1 MDLRNNLFRYATSEL
16 SQDAFLCW
24 LASFALEDAKPDRA
38 LQACAHELLEC
49 FVPSLK
55 DSPFAVMD
63 IERQVGH
70 IDVLLTVV
78 SRGRTYKIIVE
89 DKTFT
94 SEHDNQLQRY
104 LIQGQ
109 NTWPDCTVCGV
120 YYKMGFQS
128 DLSHVKAAGYQIV
141 TREQML
147 NLMAKYRDQTTNPI
161 FLDYYNWWSEYHRQT
176 LLYQQL
182 PLARWNS
189 QQILGFYH
197 FLQTG
202 GFAADHHVWM
212 GYGYVSNPKG
222 GFEGL
227 WMGLHDNQF
236 ILLDVSCSLY
246 LQIEPQWNTERQEQT
261 FPICLKL
268 SLDEIK
274 STSVSAKTI
283 RDALIYDSP
292 GRYCLIDFQFQRPA
306 RMRSGKHITIGE
318 YTRPSGETAAQFQD
332 TLAAAI
338 NDYRSFLQKVQSLAP

>member
-24 LASFALEDAKPDRA
+24 LASFTLEDAKPDRA
-38 LQACAHELLEC
+38 LQACAHELLEH
-49 FVPSLK
+49 FVPALK
-55 DSPFAVMD
+55 GHPFVLTN

-70 IDVLLTVV
+70 IDVLLTAV
-78 SRGRTYKIIVE
+78 SCGRTYKIILE

-94 SEHDNQLQRY
+94 REHDNQLQRY

-128 DLSHVKAAGYQIV
+128 DLSHVQAAGYQII
-141 TREQML
+141 TRAQML
-147 NLMAKYRDQTTNPI
+147 DLMANYRDQTENPI

-182 PLARWNS
+182 PPAQWNS

-227 WMGLHDNQF
+227 WMGSHNNQ
-236 ILLDVSCSLY
+236 ITWLGVSCALY
-246 LQIEPQWNTERQEQT
+246 LQVEPQWDAERQEQT

-268 SLDEIK
+268 SLDDIK
-274 STSVSAKTI
+274 NESVSAKII

-292 GRYCLIDFQFQRPA
+292 KRYRLTDFQFQRPA
-306 RMRSGKHITIGE
+306 RMGSGKHITIGE

-338 NDYRSFLQKVQSLAP
+338 EDYRSFLQKVKLLAL